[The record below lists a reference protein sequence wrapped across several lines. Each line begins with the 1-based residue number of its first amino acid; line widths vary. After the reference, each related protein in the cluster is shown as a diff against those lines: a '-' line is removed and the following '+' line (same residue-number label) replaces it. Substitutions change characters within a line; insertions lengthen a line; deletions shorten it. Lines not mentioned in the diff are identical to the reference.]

1 MLSIIV
7 CHDRN
12 RVIGFENKMPWHLP
26 NDLKRVK
33 ALTTNNTIV
42 MGRKT
47 YESLGKAL
55 PNRRNVVLTRDKDFK
70 PADADVIYS
79 IDEIYQLEGHVFV
92 FGGQNLYEQMIDKVD
107 DMYVTVIEEKYPGDA
122 FFPEYTFKDFK
133 VKSIE
138 EGILDEKNV
147 IPHHFMHL
155 VRYSND

>member
-7 CHDRN
+7 CHDKN

-33 ALTTNNTIV
+33 ALTTGNTIV

-55 PNRRNVVLTRDKDFK
+55 PNRKNVVLTRDKSFQ
-70 PADADVIYS
+70 PEDAEVIHN
-79 IDEIYQLEGHVFV
+79 IDDIYDIKGHVFV
-92 FGGQNLYEQMIDKVD
+92 FGGQNFYEQMIDKVD
-107 DMYVTVIEEKYPGDA
+107 DMYVTVIEESYHGDA

-133 VKSIE
+133 VLSIE
-138 EGILDEKNV
+138 EGVLDEKNT

-155 VRYSND
+155 ERYKNV

>member
-7 CHDRN
+7 CHDKN

-33 ALTTNNTIV
+33 ALTTGNTIV

-47 YESLGKAL
+47 YESLGRAL
-55 PNRRNVVLTRDKDFK
+55 PNRKNVVLTRDKSFQ
-70 PADADVIYS
+70 PEDAEVIHN
-79 IDEIYQLEGHVFV
+79 INDIYDLEGHVFV
-92 FGGQNLYEQMIDKVD
+92 FGGQNFYEQMIDKVD
-107 DMYVTVIEEKYPGDA
+107 DMYVTVIEESYPGDA

-133 VKSIE
+133 VLSIE
-138 EGILDEKNV
+138 EGVLDEKNT

-155 VRYSND
+155 ERYKND